1 MELIRIEPIGIQ
13 TIFPYV
19 VKYLEKPLDRT
30 SGENSLNDIYS
41 YLINGQQQLWVLIK
55 KDVGIIGACTTQFV
69 DYPQFRIMSI
79 PLVGTEPHTIKEW
92 FEYTMN
98 DKSPLMQWAK
108 ENNAKYV
115 EGYVREGWV
124 KFTEKYNF
132 KKYHTTIKKEL

>member
-55 KDVGIIGACTTQFV
+55 KD
-69 DYPQFRIMSI
+69 D
-79 PLVGTEPHTIKEW
+79 
-92 FEYTMN
+92 N
-98 DKSPLMQWAK
+98 SPLMQWAK